1 MPPRNQSNP
10 KPVQNPGLE
19 AGSET
24 VSEPDDNYDQPLPA
38 VEQEVMRADKA
49 ASEKSDQDGVLS
61 QNSKNSIHK
70 EEPAGTKRLRTGK
83 KGAAQ
88 KSKKATKRAK
98 TADGMQADS
107 IEEKSKDAAET
118 KAQKS
123 ERISKV

>member
-1 MPPRNQSNP
+1 MPLRNQSNP
-10 KPVQNPGLE
+10 KPVHNEALE

-38 VEQEVMRADKA
+38 LDQEVVRADKA

-61 QNSKNSIHK
+61 QNSKNSIHR

-98 TADGMQADS
+98 TADGMQTDS
-107 IEEKSKDAAET
+107 VDEKSKQAAET
-118 KAQKS
+118 KAQKT